1 MHELRLR
8 VAAVSRHP
16 LEQSALEALVA
27 TLPGLEVVAV
37 DAEPPPNVVIWDGVL
52 DASVAAMPAKPGTAI
67 VLLTTGDGAID
78 VRPGI
83 AGLVS
88 KDEGPE
94 SLAAAIRQVARG
106 EQYLSLA
113 LVPAMLAQLGPD
125 RVPATPDLA
134 VLTERE
140 HEILALVGQGL
151 SNKAIAARLYLSVR
165 TVEGHL
171 ARLYA
176 RLGIHTRTEAMLIA
190 IQSGLAPQIR

>member
-8 VAAVSRHP
+8 VAAVSWHP
-16 LEQSALEALVA
+16 LDQAALEALVA

-37 DAEPPPNVVIWDGVL
+37 DAEPPPNVILWDGGP
-52 DASVAAMPAKPGTAI
+52 DSSAAMPARPGSAT
-67 VLLTTGDGAID
+67 VLLTTRESDLAI
-78 VRPGI
+78 RPGI
-83 AGLVS
+83 AGILS
-88 KDEGPE
+88 RDEGPE

-106 EQYLSLA
+106 EQYLSASLIP
-113 LVPAMLAQLGPD
+113 VMLAQLAPERAPARPD
-125 RVPATPDLA
+125 VAE
-134 VLTERE
+134 LTERE
-140 HEILALVGQGL
+140 REILTLVGQGL